1 MFGVHVLNDKVFISN
16 DRNIVKAP
24 MKNGDVAY
32 FQLDKK
38 AMQFD
43 CLVINN
49 NEITE
54 EYTFYPQEKRVSDL
68 KKIVEFVCEKFKQSL
83 KDENI
88 PALIKAIDRTSIE

>member
-54 EYTFYPQEKRVSDL
+54 EYTFYPQEKRVSAL
-68 KKIVEFVCEKFKQSL
+68 NKIVEFVCEKFKPNL

-88 PALIKAIDRTSIE
+88 KVLMIMISQRAIE